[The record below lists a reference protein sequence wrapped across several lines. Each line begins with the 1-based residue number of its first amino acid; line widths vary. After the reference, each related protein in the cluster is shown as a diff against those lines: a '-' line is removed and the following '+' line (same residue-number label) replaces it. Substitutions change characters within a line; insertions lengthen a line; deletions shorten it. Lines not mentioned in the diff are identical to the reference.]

1 MGSTHKKMAKEKGD
15 TDIAYLVDE
24 LRLQMEENFK
34 IKAENALLKEKLAKL
49 EKPTYEPSD
58 DEDDEKEDDEK
69 EDKKKDDEKKDEK
82 KLVPA
87 AKHSKLRRIR
97 ENMKVGKVTANNYVY
112 LRDEC
117 DSIVPQKNVVKS
129 YKEYLVF
136 HNKPVKDDMTF
147 EEVLEDM
154 KVVLKI

>member
-1 MGSTHKKMAKEKGD
+1 MEDMADMAEARGD
-15 TDIAYLVDE
+15 TGFAYLVDE
-24 LRLQMEENFK
+24 LKLQMEENFK
-34 IKAENALLKEKLAKL
+34 IKAENTLLREKLAKL

-58 DEDDEKEDDEK
+58 DEKEDDEK
-69 EDKKKDDEKKDEK
+69 EDEKKEDEKKEDDEK

-97 ENMKVGKVTANNYVY
+97 ENMRVGKVTANNYVY

-117 DSIVPQKNVVKS
+117 DTTVPQKNIVNA